1 MKQNKLYQ
9 QCKPYT
15 LLLVEDHTPL
25 REIICE
31 IFEPYFCTLISAK
44 DGQEAWEYYLQ
55 FQQEHNKSIDIVVTD
70 INMPHKDG
78 LELTRDIKEHNP
90 KQTIIIISAY
100 TQSSQLLDFINIGVD
115 YFFTKP
121 VKPIKL
127 LDYIES
133 ITHKLPEPFKADEAE
148 AERVYLSDDL
158 YWDSVEKV
166 LVVSNKIM
174 KLSQN
179 ECIIME
185 ILVTK
190 VNFIYSVEDITDM
203 FYNQEIYIDENN
215 IRTTIF
221 RLRKKLPE
229 GSIKAHYGR
238 GYSLQKI

>member
-1 MKQNKLYQ
+1 MKKNKLYQ

-31 IFEPYFCTLISAK
+31 IFEPYFDTLISAK
-44 DGQEAWEYYLQ
+44 DGQEALEYYLQ
-55 FQQEHNKSIDIVVTD
+55 FQKEYNKYIDIVVTD
-70 INMPHKDG
+70 INMPYKDG
-78 LELTRDIKEHNP
+78 LELTRDIKKHNP

-100 TQSSQLLDFINIGVD
+100 TQSNQLLDFINIGIN

-133 ITHKLPEPFKADEAE
+133 ITYKLPAPSKVNEAE
-148 AERVYLSDDL
+148 AQRVYLSDDL
-158 YWDSVEKV
+158 YWDRVEKV
-166 LVVSNKIM
+166 LVVSDQIM
-174 KLSQN
+174 QLSQN
-179 ECIIME
+179 ESIIMK
-185 ILVTK
+185 ILVEK
-190 VNFIYSVEDITDM
+190 VNFVYSIEDIIDI
-203 FYNQEIYIDENN
+203 FYNQEIYIDENK

-229 GSIKAHYGR
+229 DSIKAHYGR
-238 GYSLQKI
+238 GYSLQNI